1 MDIMRVFRKSVAI
14 VFALALFT
22 TACGSGQSEVVS
34 NETIGDDQTAED
46 GATIEVP
53 ATDDQPPEGF
63 RRFTFTFSPDDVI
76 ADVYGG
82 DLSTFEV
89 RSASGSETIIVGFLD
104 ATGTIDI
111 PNEIAEGTIGVEAEL
126 PDDEFCWWS
135 GFYTSIDSSK
145 AVNAEVEL
153 EEVCA

>member
-1 MDIMRVFRKSVAI
+1 MDITKAMKQAVA
-14 VFALALFT
+14 VAFVLALLT
-22 TACGSGQSEVVS
+22 TACGSDRSEVAS
-34 NETIGDDQTAED
+34 NDN
-46 GATIEVP
+46 VP
-53 ATDDQPPEGF
+53 DEQATDDQPSEGF
-63 RRFTFTFSPDDVI
+63 RRFTFTFSPEDVI

-111 PNEIAEGTIGVEAEL
+111 PNEITQGTIGIEAEF
-126 PDDEFCWWS
+126 PDDPFCWWS
-135 GFYTSIDSSK
+135 GFYTNIDSSRT
-145 AVNAEVEL
+145 VTAEVEL